1 MGQPKNK
8 RTAGAPAGLAVVEQL
23 LALMGEH
30 ELAELAFEQG
40 DLKIALKKAGEPV
53 AVVPAHH
60 AVVAAP
66 HAPAA
71 AAAPPVEPPATDQE
85 SFHEII
91 SPMVGT
97 FYAAPDPESGP
108 FIEVG
113 SRVTPDTVVCVVEA
127 MKVMNEIKA
136 ECGGTVRKVL
146 VTNGQAVEYGQPLFA
161 VEPD

>member
-8 RTAGAPAGLAVVEQL
+8 RTADAPAGLAVVEQL
-23 LALMGEH
+23 LSLMGEH

-53 AVVPAHH
+53 AVVPAVH
-60 AVVAAP
+60 AAVPAC
-66 HAPAA
+66 APAA
-71 AAAPPVEPPATDQE
+71 LPAPPVEPPAAEQE

-97 FYAAPDPESGP
+97 FYAASDPESGP
-108 FIEVG
+108 FVEVG

>member
-8 RTAGAPAGLAVVEQL
+8 RTADAPAGLAVVEQL
-23 LALMGEH
+23 LSLMGEH

-53 AVVPAHH
+53 AVVPAVH
-60 AVVAAP
+60 AAVPAC
-66 HAPAA
+66 APAA
-71 AAAPPVEPPATDQE
+71 LPAPPVEPPAAEQE